1 MRDRLIK
8 LLKKPMT
15 GILISVLIGFIVGA
29 VVLAVAGY
37 NPLEAYGAMFAG
49 MFRKPKYVSQIVINA
64 VPIIL
69 TGLSVSFAYK
79 SGLFNIGAPGQMLI
93 GGLLA
98 NVLALTAGLPR
109 PLLLP
114 LVIAASIVGG
124 MVWAAVP
131 GFLKARFNVN
141 EVVSCI
147 MMNWVAY
154 WVVYIVI
161 SDHFKST
168 TIDTESQ
175 VIPAAASLKTE
186 AITLLTKGS
195 NLNLGIFIAI
205 IATALVIFIL
215 NRTVLGYEMKAVG
228 FNRFA
233 AEYGGINVQKN
244 AVLAMVISGALSG
257 LAGLTFYC
265 GYLSNMRIGVMPSQG
280 FDGIAVALLANC
292 APVGVVFAAIF
303 FAILQTGKGFM
314 NAMMPIP
321 PEIADTIIA
330 TVIYFAATS
339 KLIEMN
345 LDRIKKFFGRKR
357 PSKSEGSG
365 EHVEHH

>member
-1 MRDRLIK
+1 
-8 LLKKPMT
+8 
-15 GILISVLIGFIVGA
+15 
-29 VVLAVAGY
+29 
-37 NPLEAYGAMFAG
+37 
-49 MFRKPKYVSQIVINA
+49 
-64 VPIIL
+64 
-69 TGLSVSFAYK
+69 
-79 SGLFNIGAPGQMLI
+79 MLI

-244 AVLAMVISGALSG
+244 AVLAMVISGALPGWRGS
-257 LAGLTFYC
+257 
-265 GYLSNMRIGVMPSQG
+265 PS
-280 FDGIAVALLANC
+280 
-292 APVGVVFAAIF
+292 
-303 FAILQTGKGFM
+303 T
-314 NAMMPIP
+314 
-321 PEIADTIIA
+321 
-330 TVIYFAATS
+330 AATS
-339 KLIEMN
+339 PTCASASCPPRALTASRSRCWPTARRWESS
-345 LDRIKKFFGRKR
+345 LPRSSSRSSR
-357 PSKSEGSG
+357 RARGS
-365 EHVEHH
+365 